1 MHSLCP
7 YSWVKTCTENG
18 HFSFHNCPGKH
29 NFVADRNRL
38 VRQLEIDDKFCLKF
52 MHKSVFKVSRTP
64 VVNPEAAGGQT
75 LPSFHESKKAVNCG
89 KLRAIM
95 TTHLAKQHFFPHT
108 LFTRQ
113 ACAVMYTMTFL
124 LRKN

>member
-1 MHSLCP
+1 MDISA
-7 YSWVKTCTENG
+7 
-18 HFSFHNCPGKH
+18 F
-29 NFVADRNRL
+29 
-38 VRQLEIDDKFCLKF
+38 DDKFCLKS
-52 MHKSVFKVSRTP
+52 MHKSVSISRTP

-75 LPSFHESKKAVNCG
+75 LPSFHESKKAMNCG
-89 KLRAIM
+89 KFMAIM
-95 TTHLAKQHFFPHT
+95 PIHLAKQHFFPHT